1 VAINKERNYYK
12 ILHVQ
17 PDAPDQVIKA
27 SYRTMMQRLRMH
39 PDLGGDHLTA
49 ALINEAFRT
58 IGDPDRRALYDRW
71 LQRTGQ
77 QFDDDAAVQE
87 AAPVFAACHFCNK
100 AHGPSEARDPDG
112 ICEACGGALFPAQLN
127 NHDAA
132 SRRAITRLPRNLR
145 ITFLRATDRRS
156 VSKGVTQDISLN
168 GARFLTHTQLAL
180 DERLLVDCDFCS
192 ATAVIR
198 SIRAHKVDTDGFE
211 IGVQFLTLRVK
222 RQRGGL
228 ISTVA

>member
-1 VAINKERNYYK
+1 MNKERNYYK

-39 PDLGGDHLTA
+39 PDLGGDHSTA
-49 ALINEAFRT
+49 ALVNEAFRT
-58 IGDPDRRALYDRW
+58 IGDPTRRALYDRW

-77 QFDDDAAVQE
+77 TFDDEPEVQA
-87 AAPVFAACHFCNK
+87 AAPVFAACNFCNRP
-100 AHGPSEARDPDG
+100 HGPSEARDPDG
-112 ICEACGGALFPAQLN
+112 ICQACGGALFPAQLN

-132 SRRAITRLPRNLR
+132 SRRAISRLPRNLR
-145 ITFLRATDRRS
+145 VSVLRAADRKTT
-156 VSKGVTQDISLN
+156 VKGVTQDISLN
-168 GARFLTHTQLAL
+168 GARFLTHSQLTF
-180 DERLLVDCDFCS
+180 DERLIVDCDFCS
-192 ATAVIR
+192 AVAVVR
-198 SIRAHKVDTDGFE
+198 SIRLHSVDSEGYE
-211 IGVQFLTLRVK
+211 VGVQFLTLRVK

>member
-1 VAINKERNYYK
+1 MAINTERNYYK

-58 IGDPDRRALYDRW
+58 IGDPVRRALYDRW
-71 LQRTGQ
+71 LARTGQ
-77 QFDDDAAVQE
+77 QVGDEPEVQA
-87 AAPVFAACHFCNK
+87 AAPTFAACHFCNK

-112 ICEACGGALFPAQLN
+112 ICDACGASLFPAQLT

-132 SRRAITRLPRNLR
+132 SRRAITRVPRNLR
-145 ITFLRATDRRS
+145 ITVLRAVNRRDAA
-156 VSKGVTQDISLN
+156 KGITQDISLN

-180 DERLLVDCDFCS
+180 DERLLIDCEFCS
-192 ATAVIR
+192 AVAIVR
-198 SIRAHKVDTDGFE
+198 SVRTHKVDTDGFE
-211 IGVQFLTLRVK
+211 VGVQFLTLRVK